1 MPNNRE
7 PQDPRTIW
15 QSQPTER
22 PSMTLD
28 SIHLKARQLQEQ
40 TRQQLLANT
49 AIACFVVIISLIC
62 FWRVQEPVL
71 RFIFAIATSWALV
84 EQYLL
89 HRHIWPNLQP
99 GDSATDTGFQFYRR
113 AIEARRYVS
122 RRLLQ
127 WSIGPVILT
136 VVGFLVALATIAI
149 GSGTPLTRMLPFA
162 SLFVLWLVAVVAINT
177 KKQRELKRELE
188 ALEAYERES

>member
-1 MPNNRE
+1 MPNNLE
-7 PQDPRTIW
+7 PQDPRAIW

-28 SIHLKARQLQEQ
+28 LIHLKARQLQSQ

-49 AIACFVVIISLIC
+49 AIACFVMVISLIC
-62 FWRVQEPVL
+62 FWRVNEPVL
-71 RFIFAIATSWALV
+71 RFIFAIAMSWALV

-89 HRHIWPNLQP
+89 HQHIWPKLQP
-99 GDSATDTGFQFYRR
+99 GESATETGLQFYRR
-113 AIEARRYVS
+113 AIAARRYAS

-162 SLFVLWLVAVVAINT
+162 SLFVLWLVAVVAMNT
-177 KKQRELKRELE
+177 KKQRELKHELEELE
-188 ALEAYERES
+188 AHERRN

>member
-1 MPNNRE
+1 
-7 PQDPRTIW
+7 
-15 QSQPTER
+15 
-22 PSMTLD
+22 MTLD
-28 SIHLKARQLQEQ
+28 LIHFKAHQLQSQ
-40 TRQQLLANT
+40 TRQQVLANT
-49 AIACFVVIISLIC
+49 AIACCVVIISLIC

-71 RFIFAIATSWALV
+71 RFIFAVATSWALV

-89 HRHIWPNLQP
+89 HRHIWPRLQP
-99 GDSATDTGFQFYRR
+99 GDSATDSGLQFYRR
-113 AIEARRYVS
+113 AMADRRYVS

-188 ALEAYERES
+188 ALVAYERES